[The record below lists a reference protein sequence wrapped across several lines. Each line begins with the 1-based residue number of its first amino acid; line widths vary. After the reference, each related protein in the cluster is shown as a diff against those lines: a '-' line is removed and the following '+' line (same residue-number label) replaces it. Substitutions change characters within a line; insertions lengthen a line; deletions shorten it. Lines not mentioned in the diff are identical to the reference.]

1 MRKLEYNSVKLKP
14 DPNIISLISI
24 HKCRVQQRT
33 PDTFA
38 RQQHVHGHSQPITGN
53 SFIVCE
59 QQNQANNTFDK
70 NEKSLSCQSIR
81 SWPCEENDD
90 EKRVSLMK
98 DSWWIHTYSL
108 LSELSIPHVMFCMSS
123 HPPSITQCSPIQ
135 QLEFVLYKD
144 MFLRLPL
151 CLSLIW
157 PQIIPIRGSKAHP

>member
-33 PDTFA
+33 EDTFA
-38 RQQHVHGHSQPITGN
+38 RHQHVHGHSQPITGN

-108 LSELSIPHVMFCMSS
+108 LSELPIPHVMFCMSS
-123 HPPSITQCSPIQ
+123 LRHPSRSVRQFTNSNLFCIRICF
-135 QLEFVLYKD
+135 FV
-144 MFLRLPL
+144 F
-151 CLSLIW
+151 LSLIW
-157 PQIIPIRGSKAHP
+157 LQIIPIRGRKAHP